1 MAPET
6 FITYH
11 RDEEALTIIGH
22 LMDGHNKHGH
32 TLNDISFKLQELEET
47 VTGSTTSLSGGSGIE
62 ITNDNI
68 INLDFSEF
76 STDNITEG
84 STNLFHSDEKV
95 DDRVNNLLQEGS
107 NIVHTYDDVANTFT
121 ISTSMD
127 PTFDSV
133 DSAIVF
139 TAVTDV
145 NITRGQVVYISGT
158 AGNGTTPTVDLAIA
172 SNAAKMPAFG
182 MARDNASANQTI
194 KIVTFGSLHGITLPN
209 TITFALGDTL
219 YVSSVSA
226 GAYTNVPPGGES
238 NLIQNIGKVQ
248 RIGSGSSSVIKVG
261 GAGRTNATS
270 NLNSGNIFYGNS
282 SDQAVTATLTEGNN
296 VTITHDS
303 VNETLTISALGTAV
317 SGNENEVH
325 VINSTGDGFKVSNPL
340 LYMDSGINAL
350 IVGYDS
356 ANPTEGGS
364 DLNCRQVIAGQTV
377 KSVELYAGSGGAQAG
392 YRSKIGNDI
401 HLGAGIYESTWNGNG
416 SISAFYYDVYNG
428 SRQTNPEIKIARL
441 SNVTKGQIGHHTF
454 QIGPHSTDGS
464 VKFIVDLYNNASNTQ
479 GEMARVAI
487 GREPIA
493 DTPFTVGSLHVLK
506 TSTTGHQVIIGG
518 STTNNRYFTFS
529 ETGKLG
535 LGNTQDYGSFGQV
548 LTSGGTG
555 APTWTSLPTI
565 TSSTIGLGNVDN
577 TSDRDKPVSTAQQ
590 SAIDTKQNKP
600 TASNVNAQN
609 LFLQST
615 NQDGSATQWAAASS
629 GSSSLPYFILGKA
642 ATQQIPDTGGVVD
655 SATILWDNGVEAQ
668 SPGAVNYQSNGF
680 FSVGS
685 TGIWH
690 FDITALVG
698 GSTATSQA
706 AKMELLVFV
715 NGVQMYVDE
724 ISVYE
729 PGSTTDNILQYKL
742 GLSFLHNFTALHL
755 VETRVR
761 VSYVTNATIQISA
774 HSSVSYCQ
782 VSAFKV
788 A

>member
-47 VTGSTTSLSGGSGIE
+47 VTGSTTSLSGGSTTSLSGGSGIE

-133 DSAIVF
+133 A
-139 TAVTDV
+139 
-145 NITRGQVVYISGT
+145 
-158 AGNGTTPTVDLAIA
+158 
-172 SNAAKMPAFG
+172 
-182 MARDNASANQTI
+182 
-194 KIVTFGSLHGITLPN
+194 
-209 TITFALGDTL
+209 
-219 YVSSVSA
+219 
-226 GAYTNVPPGGES
+226 
-238 NLIQNIGKVQ
+238 IGK
-248 RIGSGSSSVIKVG
+248 
-261 GAGRTNATS
+261 
-270 NLNSGNIFYGNS
+270 
-282 SDQAVTATLTEGNN
+282 D
-296 VTITHDS
+296 
-303 VNETLTISALGTAV
+303 
-317 SGNENEVH
+317 
-325 VINSTGDGFKVSNPL
+325 PL
-340 LYMDSGINAL
+340 
-350 IVGYDS
+350 
-356 ANPTEGGS
+356 
-364 DLNCRQVIAGQTV
+364 
-377 KSVELYAGSGGAQAG
+377 
-392 YRSKIGNDI
+392 
-401 HLGAGIYESTWNGNG
+401 
-416 SISAFYYDVYNG
+416 
-428 SRQTNPEIKIARL
+428 
-441 SNVTKGQIGHHTF
+441 
-454 QIGPHSTDGS
+454 
-464 VKFIVDLYNNASNTQ
+464 
-479 GEMARVAI
+479 
-487 GREPIA
+487 A
-493 DTPFTVGSLHVLK
+493 DTPFTVGSMHVLK

-577 TSDRDKPVSTAQQ
+577 TSDANKPVSTAQQ
-590 SAIDTKQNKP
+590 TAIDAKEDPLTFNVNVLSTSYPSGAITRTGNTVSYHPAQVPTSGNPENSWSSYATSHDPTFTGTVNGITKTMIGLANVDNTADTAKPVSTAQQTAIDAKEDPLSFQIESSTTYAKGAITRSGNTVSYHPPQVPASGNPAASWTDYASQSEVDTKQKKP
-600 TASNVNAQN
+600 TALNVNALN